1 MSDNFFD
8 EDQVDPII
16 CDIIDLPDK
25 GPEIS
30 CMKIAQFT
38 MEDGTLC
45 CEEHRDML
53 IQTDGLEWT
62 PGVQERESNGQ
73 I

>member
-16 CDIIDLPDK
+16 CDVILIPDS
-25 GPEIS
+25 GPEIP
-30 CMKIAQFT
+30 CMKVAEFT

-45 CEEHRDML
+45 CLECKNLLEKE
-53 IQTDGLEWT
+53 DGLEWT
-62 PGVQERESNGQ
+62 PGVQEREE
-73 I
+73 